1 MVHIDAMKR
10 LQFGEPTQK
19 IEVKVPGSLKRQAQQ
34 AATIHGDGDVASW
47 VRGLMRRELKALGIE
62 DPGAPE
68 PAAPAPKK
76 PPARAKKKE
85 NGTR

>member
-34 AATIHGDGDVASW
+34 AATLHGDGDVASW
-47 VRGLMRRELKALGIE
+47 VRGLMRKELKALGIE
-62 DPGAPE
+62 DPG
-68 PAAPAPKK
+68 PAAPSEAPAAKK
-76 PPARAKKKE
+76 PAARAKKK
-85 NGTR
+85 